1 MKMECFNLYLNLM
14 KSKPKKAIK
23 NKLLRQQILTCMQ
36 ASFKIEGIIIPD
48 DVALVALEKVEH
60 ILEKQIDL

>member
-1 MKMECFNLYLNLM
+1 MECFNLCLYLM
-14 KSKPKKAIK
+14 KSKSKKLIK
-23 NKLLRQQILTCMQ
+23 NKSFRQQILASMQ

-48 DVALVALEKVEH
+48 DVALIALEKVEH

>member
-1 MKMECFNLYLNLM
+1 M

-23 NKLLRQQILTCMQ
+23 NKSLRQQILTSMQ

>member
-1 MKMECFNLYLNLM
+1 MECINLYLNLM
-14 KSKPKKAIK
+14 KSKSKKAIK
-23 NKLLRQQILTCMQ
+23 NKSLRQQILTCMQ

-48 DVALVALEKVEH
+48 DVALVALEKVEL